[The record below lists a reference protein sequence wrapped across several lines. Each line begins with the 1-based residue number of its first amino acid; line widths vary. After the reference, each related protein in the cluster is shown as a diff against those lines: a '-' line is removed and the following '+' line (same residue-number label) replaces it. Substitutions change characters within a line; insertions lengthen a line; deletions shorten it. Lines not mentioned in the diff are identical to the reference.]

1 MAILEVKNIEKHFG
15 STKVLKDISFDLE
28 EGQTLAIIGSSGS
41 GKTTLLRCL
50 NFLETPN
57 YGTISVK
64 GEKLFD
70 ASLPRVKKDKALRD
84 KRLHFGMVF
93 QSFNLLPELTAY
105 ENIILPLML
114 QNKNIDDK
122 YVDKLIERLELKD
135 RMNHLPGQLSGGQ
148 QQRVALAR
156 ALINRPS
163 LLLCDEPTGNLDKKT
178 TQSVME
184 LLFDMSK
191 EYSVTLLVVTH
202 DENIAKRFSRVITIS
217 DGILGGDI

>member
-1 MAILEVKNIEKHFG
+1 MVIQIF
-15 STKVLKDISFDLE
+15 LKCHKINVMIFVE
-28 EGQTLAIIGSSGS
+28 HIG
-41 GKTTLLRCL
+41 
-50 NFLETPN
+50 
-57 YGTISVK
+57 V
-64 GEKLFD
+64 
-70 ASLPRVKKDKALRD
+70 
-84 KRLHFGMVF
+84 VF

>member
-1 MAILEVKNIEKHFG
+1 MCI
-15 STKVLKDISFDLE
+15 
-28 EGQTLAIIGSSGS
+28 
-41 GKTTLLRCL
+41 
-50 NFLETPN
+50 
-57 YGTISVK
+57 
-64 GEKLFD
+64 
-70 ASLPRVKKDKALRD
+70 RD
-84 KRLHFGMVF
+84 R
-93 QSFNLLPELTAY
+93 
-105 ENIILPLML
+105 
-114 QNKNIDDK
+114 
-122 YVDKLIERLELKD
+122 
-135 RMNHLPGQLSGGQ
+135 LSGGQ